1 MSKRIL
7 NSSNSLKIYAFPS
20 LNGRCVFHAQFL
32 SPTTN
37 LEYAGMAVAYI
48 TRKWRYQISDM
59 MGSHWHKLGQSKQ
72 GSVINR
78 IYRFGNRITTRKAAD
93 EYFFKQ
99 IPSRTEHIE
108 IIFPSCIKQSTV
120 QDQIQVWLADSDKFT
135 SKLAFYGV
143 LLPTNFY
150 IAKFYLLA
158 ANVLFTYHVFRVNS
172 SFRAHFGS
180 KRMQELV
187 NRRQVQ
193 FTSSQE
199 LQDKI
204 SSISNKVSLELQKE
218 NLSWTWNNDDLHDDV
233 ALKLSTELRLPELV
247 QSVRRSRMQY
257 MLPNQRP
264 GIPQRTTGPQNGSP
278 GYPGGYST
286 RGNPPN
292 LQNGYNYNQQYQPQ
306 QQFTPYSRSQS
317 GYSPQPDNQIPSRNT
332 SIQVTTIDDLLNDG
346 AVSMAVPHSNIPN
359 AIEKWNQALVLAKQE
374 NDMIRQA
381 KALSNIG
388 CAYRKLGKLDI
399 AKEHLDESWV
409 LTIAYIRQSAS
420 KSGSNWL
427 QMAIR
432 ATGLEGQYVEN
443 AFVTH
448 SEDNQGLKKSN
459 SVKSA
464 KGSNEF
470 SHGPPIVVW
479 VLQLTTNMGNLCFS
493 RGKYEAA
500 IKCHAMCKNLVES
513 IFEEFPLPDELMKI
527 SNNASLMKP
536 FTPET
541 NTPLEK
547 KTYRLSYLHRYA
559 IMAQVRAMT
568 HLGACFGA
576 LGHSTASLQYHMA
589 SHALLDGI
597 TDLVPSLVP
606 NIGVS
611 QRSTSI
617 NANSSIE
624 ASSNTIQLK
633 AAISSNIGVG
643 WHLVGDLAK
652 SAAWHQKSLE
662 LFEFNADLTR
672 KKHLVN
678 GTDTRKVG
686 LEEVRQMTQL
696 AGTAISLG
704 AHLKSLNWLKNMENS
719 HDQTYFESSEAT
731 QFWNPPKDDFKL
743 SQKSPNEPWLG
754 HERIF
759 DRALA
764 SAYLLCNNP
773 LMALY
778 YFGKLVAGQ
787 PAHDKQVVS
796 LKTQPAIPP
805 VLLLRTYTLL
815 CQLLFALTQL
825 SPRVLESKLR
835 KQDVSRIQAFVT
847 QSFPNC
853 MLDITRLDQ
862 DMVIQIT
869 VQVTKKYKDL
879 QEMLNNQLVLS
890 LSRNNYPMDFES
902 FNIDAHPYR
911 IDDIKVNLLRLSN
924 LETKLYWSKASLPT
938 ISTDLSLSWYK
949 QALFTFA
956 NSINEVLFQSQA
968 VGAASILL
976 SHAADHLEM
985 PFPLSPSIISGS
997 VSPSL
1002 LALLGDIIGYVL
1014 TTDENQ
1020 LVLSLRIEENS
1031 MVEVRKALLTICQ
1044 HLILSSLNMCE
1055 SCNPLNNVD
1064 GLVFPLNTANE
1075 ANTLV
1080 PCNHGYV
1087 LA

>member
-1 MSKRIL
+1 MS
-7 NSSNSLKIYAFPS
+7 
-20 LNGRCVFHAQFL
+20 
-32 SPTTN
+32 
-37 LEYAGMAVAYI
+37 
-48 TRKWRYQISDM
+48 
-59 MGSHWHKLGQSKQ
+59 
-72 GSVINR
+72 
-78 IYRFGNRITTRKAAD
+78 
-93 EYFFKQ
+93 
-99 IPSRTEHIE
+99 
-108 IIFPSCIKQSTV
+108 
-120 QDQIQVWLADSDKFT
+120 
-135 SKLAFYGV
+135 
-143 LLPTNFY
+143 
-150 IAKFYLLA
+150 
-158 ANVLFTYHVFRVNS
+158 
-172 SFRAHFGS
+172 
-180 KRMQELV
+180 
-187 NRRQVQ
+187 
-193 FTSSQE
+193 
-199 LQDKI
+199 
-204 SSISNKVSLELQKE
+204 
-218 NLSWTWNNDDLHDDV
+218 WN
-233 ALKLSTELRLPELV
+233 
-247 QSVRRSRMQY
+247 Q
-257 MLPNQRP
+257 LPNQRP
-264 GIPQRTTGPQNGSP
+264 GLPQRTTGPQNTAP
-278 GYPGGYST
+278 GYPGAYST
-286 RGNPPN
+286 RANIPPM
-292 LQNGYNYNQQYQPQ
+292 QNGYSYNQQYQSPQ
-306 QQFTPYSRSQS
+306 PFIPYNRTQS
-317 GYSPQPDNQIPSRNT
+317 GYSPQPENQIPSRNT

-388 CAYRKLGKLDI
+388 CAYRKLGKLDV

-459 SVKSA
+459 SIKSA

-513 IFEEFPLPDELMKI
+513 IFEEFPLPDELMKY
-527 SNNASLMKP
+527 SNNASLMKAFPQEANAP
-536 FTPET
+536 F
-541 NTPLEK
+541 EK

-559 IMAQVRAMT
+559 ILAQVRAMT
-568 HLGACFGA
+568 HLGGCFGA

-589 SHALLDGI
+589 AHALLDGI

-678 GTDTRKVG
+678 GADTRKVG

-696 AGTAISLG
+696 AATAISLG
-704 AHLKSLNWLKNMENS
+704 SHLKTLNWLKNMETS
-719 HDQTYFESSEAT
+719 HDQSYFESSEAT

-759 DRALA
+759 DRALGILYEQSQRQVLLNDWQGA
-764 SAYLLCNNP
+764 FVSWINISTAYLLCNNP

-778 YFGKLVAGQ
+778 YFGKLLAGQ
-787 PAHDKQVVS
+787 SASDRQVIS
-796 LKTQPAIPP
+796 LKTQPTVPP
-805 VLLLRTYTLL
+805 ALLLRVYGLL

-825 SPRVLESKLR
+825 SPRVLESKIR
-835 KQDVSRIQAFVT
+835 KQDIQRIQTFVG

-853 MLDITRLDQ
+853 MLDITKLDQ

-869 VQVTKKYKDL
+869 AQVAKKYKDL

-890 LSRNNYPMDFES
+890 LSRNNYPMDFET
-902 FNIDAHPYR
+902 FNIDAHSYR

-924 LETKLYWSKASLPT
+924 IETKLYWSKASLPT

-985 PFPLSPSIISGS
+985 PSPLSPSIISGS
-997 VSPSL
+997 ISPTL

-1031 MVEVRKALLTICQ
+1031 MIEVRRALLTICQ

-1064 GLVFPLNTANE
+1064 GLVFPLNNQE
-1075 ANTLV
+1075 SSTLV